1 MKFHGYTI
9 YPNGVV
15 LGKRGKPMSP
25 SDNGRGYKTLT
36 LLIDGKPRTYS
47 VHRLVA
53 LMYVP
58 NPFYYK
64 EVDHI
69 DGDKSNNSFE
79 NLRWCT
85 RGQNIQYAYDLNK
98 MSSRGER
105 NARSILTEGQVHEV
119 CALLSQGY
127 SCARIRDKGYPYEPV
142 RGIKGR
148 RTWRYISDSYAF

>member
-9 YPNGVV
+9 YPDGTII
-15 LGKRGKPMSP
+15 GKRGKPLNP
-25 SDNGRGYKTLT
+25 SDNGRGYK
-36 LLIDGKPRTYS
+36 IVGINMGKERKTYG

-58 NPFYYK
+58 NPFNYK

-85 RGQNIQYAYDLNK
+85 RGDNIQYAYDLNK
-98 MSSRGER
+98 RSAKGEC
-105 NARSILTEGQVHEV
+105 NARSILTEEQVHEV

-127 SCARIRDKGYPYEPV
+127 SCAKIRDKGYPYVPV
-142 RGIKGR
+142 QGIKYR
-148 RTWRYISDSYAF
+148 KNWRYISDSYAF

>member
-9 YPNGVV
+9 YPDGTII
-15 LGKRGKPMSP
+15 GKRGKPLNP
-25 SDNGRGYKTLT
+25 RTNGWGYKILT
-36 LLIDGKPRTYS
+36 LLIDGKPITYS

-58 NPFYYK
+58 NPFYYR

-85 RGQNIQYAYDLNK
+85 RGQNIQYAYDLDK
-98 MSSRGER
+98 RSARGEC
-105 NARSILTEGQVHEV
+105 NARAILTEEQVHEV

-127 SCARIRDKGYPYEPV
+127 SCAKIRDMGYPYVPV
-142 RGIKGR
+142 RGIKSR
-148 RTWRYISDSYAF
+148 KNWRYISDSYAF